1 MFSTNEIELFK
12 GYTLQMRDK
21 GYTNYLIYEEN
32 GSYRDYYY
40 LVYSKDKITA
50 SNLYNY
56 SVPSGSVRYKIPNWT
71 EEEQISVTTF
81 SGNINITSNYNCF
94 TNAEFDSY
102 SVQPELPIEEVYI
115 NENLTAFALV
125 ALCACFVALALRM
138 FR

>member
-1 MFSTNEIELFK
+1 MFSTNEIEFFK

-50 SNLYNY
+50 SNLYSY
-56 SVPSGSVRYKIPNWT
+56 SVPSGSVQYKIPNWT
-71 EEEQISVTTF
+71 EEEQISVTAF
-81 SGNINITSNYNCF
+81 SGNVNITSNYNCF

-102 SVQPELPIEEVYI
+102 SVQPELPIEEVQI

-125 ALCACFVALALRM
+125 ALCACFVALCLRM

>member
-40 LVYSKDKITA
+40 LVYSKDNITA
-50 SNLYNY
+50 SNLYSY
-56 SVPSGSVRYKIPNWT
+56 TVQPGSVRYKIPNWT
-71 EEEQISVTTF
+71 EDEQVSVASF
-81 SGNINITSNYNCF
+81 SGNVNITSNYNCL

-102 SVQPELPIEEVYI
+102 SVQPELPIEEVQI

-125 ALCACFVALALRM
+125 ALCACFVALCFRM

>member
-32 GSYRDYYY
+32 SSYRDYYY
-40 LVYSKDKITA
+40 LVYSKDTITA
-50 SNLYNY
+50 SNLYSY
-56 SVPSGSVRYKIPNWT
+56 TVQSGSVRYKIPNWT
-71 EEEQISVTTF
+71 EDEQVIVSSV
-81 SGNINITSNYNCF
+81 SGNISISSNYNCL
-94 TNAEFDSY
+94 TNAEFSSY
-102 SVQPELPIEEVYI
+102 MVQPELPIEEVQI

-125 ALCACFVALALRM
+125 ALCAFFVALALRM

>member
-40 LVYSKDKITA
+40 LVYSKDNITA
-50 SNLYNY
+50 SNLYSY
-56 SVPSGSVRYKIPNWT
+56 TVQPGSVQYKIPNWT
-71 EEEQISVTTF
+71 EDEEITVTSF
-81 SGNINITSNYNCF
+81 SGNINISSNYNCL
-94 TNAEFDSY
+94 TNAEFSSY
-102 SVQPELPIEEVYI
+102 MVQPELPIEEVQI

-125 ALCACFVALALRM
+125 ALCACFVALCMRM